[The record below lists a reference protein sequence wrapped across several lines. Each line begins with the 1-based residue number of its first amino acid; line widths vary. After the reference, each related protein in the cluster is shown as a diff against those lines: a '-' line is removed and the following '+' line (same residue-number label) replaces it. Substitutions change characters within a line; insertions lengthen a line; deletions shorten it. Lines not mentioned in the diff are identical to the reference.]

1 MIVEFQCEHFWNS
14 SQSHQ
19 RIKSAFNSSEWNTI
33 FRIKITDKSD
43 YTFVFL
49 WLNGVFVWLCAISV
63 RKKKNSSQLKIWYVF
78 LFDSQFAHEIN
89 SRKHFCC
96 SNVVLCVVL
105 SNLRQSEF
113 FFFLPPNSEIFQSV
127 SSVLKK
133 IKAF

>member
-43 YTFVFL
+43 YTFVCL

-63 RKKKNSSQLKIWYVF
+63 RKKKKNSSQLKIWYVF
-78 LFDSQFAHEIN
+78 YSIHSLRTRLIAESIFVARMLFF
-89 SRKHFCC
+89 
-96 SNVVLCVVL
+96 VLFFLICDRA
-105 SNLRQSEF
+105 NF
-113 FFFLPPNSEIFQSV
+113 FFFFHRIRKYSKVFLPF
-127 SSVLKK
+127 
-133 IKAF
+133 